1 MAYVRG
7 TSRRRSISLVAV
19 TALLCSEAVSADRTM
34 KNSWVGTWSCSP
46 QLVETRNMPPAP
58 GLAGNTLRQIAH
70 VTLGGQQ
77 IRLRFSNEFG
87 NAPLSLVSVHIAL
100 PAEPGAIRADTDR
113 TVNFGGQPAVS
124 IPSGAL
130 MFSDPVG
137 LPLAPLSDIAVSI
150 QFGQVPEDVTGHP
163 GSRETSYLSAGNQVS
178 SATLPS
184 PVATDHWYVLDGID
198 VATQGKAGALVTLGD
213 SITDGRGSLTNQN
226 TRWPD
231 DLARTFAA
239 GKKTANVGVLNE
251 GIGGNRI
258 LQDGL
263 GPNALSRF
271 DRDVIG
277 QTGIRWLI
285 VLEGV
290 NDIGTAKAA
299 AGPGAPST
307 VAADVILAY
316 KQFILRA
323 HAHGVRIYGGT
334 ITPFAGSSYA
344 NASTLRDWDAVND
357 WIRTCNQF
365 DGVIDFDKAV
375 RDPRNPE
382 QLDPAADSG
391 DHLHPNSEGYRRM
404 AAAVD
409 PAWFTK

>member
-1 MAYVRG
+1 MVCVPG
-7 TSRRRSISLVAV
+7 ITRRPRVCLAAIAV
-19 TALLCSEAVSADRTM
+19 VLCSQSVSADGKI
-34 KNSWVGTWSCSP
+34 KNNWVGTWSCSP
-46 QLVETRNMPPAP
+46 QLVEPQNMPPAP
-58 GLAGNTLRQIAH
+58 GLVGNTLRQIVH
-70 VTLGGQQ
+70 VTLGGRQ

-100 PAEPGAIRADTDR
+100 PAEPGAIRPDTDR
-113 TVNFGGQPAVS
+113 TVDFGGQPAVS
-124 IPSGAL
+124 IPPGAL
-130 MFSDPVG
+130 LFSDPVG

-150 QFGQVPEDVTGHP
+150 QFGQVPEDLTGHP
-163 GSRETSYLSAGNQVS
+163 GSRETSFLSAGNQVS

-184 PVATDHWYVLDGID
+184 PVTTDHWYVLDGID
-198 VATQGKAGALVTLGD
+198 VATEGKASALVTLGD
-213 SITDGRGSLTNQN
+213 SITDGRGSITNQN

-231 DLARTFAA
+231 DLARIFAA
-239 GKKTANVGVLNE
+239 GKKTANISVLNE

-258 LQDGL
+258 LQNGL

-277 QTGIRWLI
+277 QTGVRWLI

-299 AGPGAPST
+299 AGSEAPS
-307 VAADVILAY
+307 VAADLILAY
-316 KQFILRA
+316 RQFILRA
-323 HAHGVRIYGGT
+323 HAHGIRIYGGT

-344 NASTLRDWDAVND
+344 GVSTLRDRDAVND
-357 WIRTCNQF
+357 WIRTCNLF

-375 RDPRNPE
+375 RDPANPE

-404 AAAVD
+404 AAAAD
-409 PAWFTK
+409 PAFT